1 MIYNPL
7 TGRYESENYTN
18 HHGGSPLDPWNR
30 PDKKDDPLAPWN
42 SPMYRD
48 DPFAAWN
55 NPIGGDR
62 HGY

>member
-7 TGRYESENYTN
+7 TGRYEPEDHTN
-18 HHGGSPLDPWNR
+18 HHGGSPLDPWN
-30 PDKKDDPLAPWN
+30 
-42 SPMYRD
+42 SPSERD

-55 NPIGGDR
+55 NPVGGDR